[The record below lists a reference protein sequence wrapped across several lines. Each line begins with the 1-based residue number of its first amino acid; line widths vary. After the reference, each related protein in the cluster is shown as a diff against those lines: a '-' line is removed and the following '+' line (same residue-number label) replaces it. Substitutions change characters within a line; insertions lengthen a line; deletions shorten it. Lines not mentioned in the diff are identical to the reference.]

1 VTDYM
6 SRLPLPEQLEAYMV
20 IREADAIGLINWAS
34 EEAVERGDLTND
46 NDIENDIEN
55 DIVNARAELRSLKE
69 AAEIRLGY
77 FRRRAGLED

>member
-1 VTDYM
+1 MTDYM
-6 SRLPLPEQLEAYMV
+6 SRLPLPEQVEAYMV
-20 IREADAIGLINWAS
+20 IREADAIGLINWAF

-46 NDIENDIEN
+46 NDIE
-55 DIVNARAELRSLKE
+55 NARAELRSLKE

>member
-1 VTDYM
+1 MTDYM
-6 SRLPLPEQLEAYMV
+6 SRLPLPEQVEAYMV
-20 IREADAIGLINWAS
+20 IREADAIGLINRAF

-46 NDIENDIEN
+46 NDIE
-55 DIVNARAELRSLKE
+55 NARAELRSLKE